1 MCAKCQFDSTA
12 ECRIQLKQHS
22 TNREKLQLQLQIASR
37 QRCTL
42 PGSLEMRAP
51 NYICGSW
58 YKSRVAELQLS
69 RVDSGLETAD
79 KRETDRQT
87 DRGTGRQAEGQT
99 EGQTDSSQFSR
110 RCSSRSNKRHLLIH
124 MLTKCVPSLFPPYL
138 LPCLSLSLGQLSK
151 CCACEIFPPSF
162 EVLPLRN
169 VNSQHSFSLRYIYI
183 SVPHSQLQLQLQ
195 LRWVGG

>member
-1 MCAKCQFDSTA
+1 MQNPIKAA
-12 ECRIQLKQHS
+12 QHQQ
-22 TNREKLQLQLQIASR
+22 REVAVAVANCIEASQ

-87 DRGTGRQAEGQT
+87 DRGTGRQAGRQRDRQGDRQT
-99 EGQTDSSQFSR
+99 AL
-110 RCSSRSNKRHLLIH
+110 SSRDAARVA
-124 MLTKCVPSLFPPYL
+124 LTRDTF
-138 LPCLSLSLGQLSK
+138 
-151 CCACEIFPPSF
+151 
-162 EVLPLRN
+162 
-169 VNSQHSFSLRYIYI
+169 
-183 SVPHSQLQLQLQ
+183 
-195 LRWVGG
+195 